1 MSFDTGVNHEKVDR
15 VLTLWWRVYGPNK
28 VKIRWLRRDLLGR
41 AKEEG
46 QDGPA
51 RQLGLAICEV
61 THCNPIN
68 NKSLGWWLLHAS
80 QTALGRHLVHLSDGV
95 WALER
100 LEQTPPALD
109 SFVPPAADP
118 F

>member
-1 MSFDTGVNHEKVDR
+1 MNPRIFREYDVRGNAE
-15 VLTLWWRVYGPNK
+15 
-28 VKIRWLRRDLLGR
+28 RDLSDDVVR
-41 AKEEG
+41 A
-46 QDGPA
+46 
-51 RQLGLAICEV
+51 LGLAICEV